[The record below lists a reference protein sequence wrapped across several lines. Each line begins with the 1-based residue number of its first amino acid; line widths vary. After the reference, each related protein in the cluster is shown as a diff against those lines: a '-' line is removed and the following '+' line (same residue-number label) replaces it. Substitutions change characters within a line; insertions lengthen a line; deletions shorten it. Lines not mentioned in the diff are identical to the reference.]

1 MGWKLKSWTSGGGRS
16 YLILAFPHFVPA
28 LKYFEWFFS
37 ADGPHAFDSHNHRHV
52 LEEQSLCLGK
62 TKYHGVCLQKGC
74 HFSAAVWS
82 VSSLLTEPLI
92 KKKNCDRQRWQK
104 YIYFVLKVIRTTFT
118 PSCQGVIRSL
128 VLHYSPL
135 VCKLWGLPSW
145 CSGLSV
151 TSQQE
156 AWVPILMKS
165 ILHILKEKHTCSLWA
180 LSPKTG
186 KVNPQFS
193 IGIVSLSV

>member
-1 MGWKLKSWTSGGGRS
+1 MHLTAITTDTCWRNNL
-16 YLILAFPHFVPA
+16 FVWGKQNTTVFVSRKDVIFLWLCEVSPA
-28 LKYFEWFFS
+28 S
-37 ADGPHAFDSHNHRHV
+37 S
-52 LEEQSLCLGK
+52 QSPS
-62 TKYHGVCLQKGC
+62 Q
-74 HFSAAVWS
+74 
-82 VSSLLTEPLI
+82 
-92 KKKNCDRQRWQK
+92 KKNCDRQRWQK
-104 YIYFVLKVIRTTFT
+104 YIYFVLKVIRTRFT

-135 VCKLWGLPSW
+135 VCKLWFLPPSW

-186 KVNPQFS
+186 KLAWLATLNFQLELW
-193 IGIVSLSV
+193 VSQCSPLNLSCV